1 MNNRKGPFQIP
12 EIGRQ
17 PQIQSLIYPG
27 LDFVTLILKDGS
39 KIIYRDERTM
49 EDMLSDEL
57 EELDQL
63 IVVKD
68 LSVAMQEQAIFIL
81 KKGLDKNGNMQDLI
95 LSNISPVKTPIVN
108 FAWEKSEDEKERI
121 IGITLYI
128 DM

>member
-1 MNNRKGPFQIP
+1 MNNKKQMFQVP

-17 PQIQSLIYPG
+17 QQMHSLIYPG

-39 KIIYRDERTM
+39 KIHYYDEKAIESM
-49 EDMLSDEL
+49 DSDSL
-57 EELDQL
+57 DELDQL
-63 IVVKD
+63 IVVKN

-81 KKGLDKNGNMQDLI
+81 KKGLDINGKMQDLI

-108 FAWEKSEDEKERI
+108 FEWEKSDDEREKI
-121 IGITLYI
+121 IGIILYI

>member
-1 MNNRKGPFQIP
+1 MNNKKQMFQVP

-17 PQIQSLIYPG
+17 PQIQSLIYPD

-39 KIIYRDERTM
+39 KIHYYDEKAIEIM
-49 EDMLSDEL
+49 DSDSL
-57 EELDQL
+57 DELDQL
-63 IVVKD
+63 IVVKN

-81 KKGLDKNGNMQDLI
+81 KKGLDINGKMQDLI

-108 FAWEKSEDEKERI
+108 FMWEKSEDEREKI
-121 IGITLYI
+121 IGIILYI